1 MNCTA
6 KVRKNKNTF
15 KKMRQREEIEH
26 EERRQA
32 DEGVYRDTRMDVWS
46 SSHMVQPGS

>member
-1 MNCTA
+1 MARYPHSTMM
-6 KVRKNKNTF
+6 VWSGY
-15 KKMRQREEIEH
+15 QREEIEH

-32 DEGVYRDTRMDVWS
+32 DGGVYRDTRMDVWS